1 MCDVPVCTQGCLNGN
16 CSVPNTCFCY
26 SGMSFKECIIFS
38 IIEFQA
44 GMGRCATSPFVVR
57 SAIWHMP
64 HARLRAA
71 ATAIQVS
78 CLHPCQS
85 SHLIA
90 NFQAGLDPAATR
102 QSACPAAP
110 RPMATASTRF
120 QHTAIFIRFSHSHR
134 LRACARTPHPGRC
147 VQLTHLCHLLFHDC
161 RAQRARSPFAFLDA
175 RPPMP
180 TAQCPGHVTATMVI
194 GRSVRC
200 CLSQYLSHR
209 LEWRPV
215 PRSRLLN
222 WMQSHQ
228 WRLHIPRRMRF
239 DYEAANNIG
248 LVTANL
254 RVL

>member
-1 MCDVPVCTQGCLNGN
+1 MTIQQSVLTFTAACDQPICTHGCKTNTCTFPGTCDCLNGYSGPMCDVPVCTQGCLNGN

-26 SGMSFKECIIFS
+26 SGMSFIECFIFS

-134 LRACARTPHPGRC
+134 LRACARTPHPGRY
-147 VQLTHLCHLLFHDC
+147 
-161 RAQRARSPFAFLDA
+161 
-175 RPPMP
+175 
-180 TAQCPGHVTATMVI
+180 I
-194 GRSVRC
+194 
-200 CLSQYLSHR
+200 
-209 LEWRPV
+209 
-215 PRSRLLN
+215 
-222 WMQSHQ
+222 
-228 WRLHIPRRMRF
+228 
-239 DYEAANNIG
+239 
-248 LVTANL
+248 
-254 RVL
+254 